1 MADLAV
7 RLRCSCNCNIDTSP
21 CGAEEECRLALEAA
35 DEIERLRAALE
46 ECSQPLLLADNEG
59 VKYEELAGEA
69 VRRMQLAGAALSPKR
84 DSDE

>member
-35 DEIERLRAALE
+35 AEIERLRAALDKI
-46 ECSQPLLLADNEG
+46 ATYGDEG
-59 VKYEELAGEA
+59 IEGSPGWMLSVAREWAR
-69 VRRMQLAGAALSPKR
+69 VALSPKC
-84 DSDE
+84 DTEKTEK